1 MVLMDGSGSVGSK
14 GFSQEKEFAEA
25 FINRFEI
32 GSDKTEIGIISF
44 SYYITIGS
52 QITDN
57 KDELISVVEST
68 EWEAYNT
75 NTAAALGTALEV
87 LAASG
92 RETAQSVVVIITDG
106 MPNDSEATA
115 MMAEKVKEKARLIF
129 VAVGK
134 NLDMDALYQWASFP
148 PEYNILSAKKFKKL
162 LSNLNTGEYLPDICP
177 NLICRET
184 LEGHGFD
191 YIGCQSETKSG
202 KVCQAW
208 TDSFPHE
215 HPMAKKAR
223 KGKFNL
229 GEHNFC
235 RNPDESETIWCYTT
249 DPSTPWEYCV
259 PRNET
264 AYVPAEPLM

>member
-1 MVLMDGSGSVGSK
+1 M
-14 GFSQEKEFAEA
+14 
-25 FINRFEI
+25 
-32 GSDKTEIGIISF
+32 GIISF

-52 QITDN
+52 QITD
-57 KDELISVVEST
+57 DSAELVSVVENT

-134 NLDMDALYQWASFP
+134 NLDMDALYTWASFP